1 MMTVRKLARPV
12 RAAVVLVALVAM
24 TGCAAVSSL
33 NNASLA
39 LPTYELR
46 PASFA
51 SRPGAPSSRTI
62 LLAPPS
68 SNAALATDR
77 VMIRPSALLVEYL
90 PDARWA
96 DSAPAHVQQLLSR
109 SISNTGAVAHVGIDA
124 AGPLPDFV
132 VLTDLQA
139 FQVETTGPGLSPPAR
154 VRIGLRLTIVRDM
167 DRRMLG
173 SRVFERVVDAP
184 DLGTPTLMLAFDAAM
199 NSLLQDAAVWVV
211 TSTGGR
217 GV

>member
-1 MMTVRKLARPV
+1 MMTVRKPARPV
-12 RAAVVLVALVAM
+12 RAAAALVALLAL
-24 TGCAAVSSL
+24 TGCAALSSL
-33 NNASLA
+33 NTASLA

-51 SRPGAPSSRTI
+51 STPAAPSSRTI

-68 SNAALATDR
+68 ANAALSTDR
-77 VMIRPSALLVEYL
+77 VMIRPSELLVEYL

-96 DSAPAHVQQLLSR
+96 DAAPAHVQQLLSR
-109 SISNTGAVAHVGIDA
+109 SISNTGAVAHVGIDP

-154 VRIGLRLTIVRDM
+154 VRVRLRLTIVRDV
-167 DRRMLG
+167 DRRMSG

-184 DLGTPTLMLAFDAAM
+184 DLGTPTLMRAFDAAM
-199 NSLLQDAAVWVV
+199 NPLLQDAAVWVV